1 MILLFVAVVSTLA
14 CFCFTALEWIGH
26 ERLRI
31 IHNYYSYQRILCVP
45 VWVGFVLR
53 FKFLIDSCLSLKEKI
68 IIEMSLQA
76 NEISGN
82 RFTQAINFVPFF
94 ICINSRTMQVFL
106 LLNFTFLLR
115 VVICY
120 FNVSL
125 YVFNMSLVINFI
137 QYFQISRKS
146 PECVVT

>member
-14 CFCFTALEWIGH
+14 CFCFTALELIGH

-31 IHNYYSYQRILCVP
+31 IHNYYSYQRLLCVP

-94 ICINSRTMQVFL
+94 DMYKFPHYASIFTVKFYILTQSGNL
-106 LLNFTFLLR
+106 LL
-115 VVICY
+115 
-120 FNVSL
+120 
-125 YVFNMSLVINFI
+125 
-137 QYFQISRKS
+137 
-146 PECVVT
+146 